1 MEVRGQSVSVISSIL
16 LPHGDG
22 NTDTSDPNIDILPHR
37 ALLGWKSS
45 LTALR
50 KKKFTLLCGRKS
62 TSHDGGTWIC
72 PNDSAAL
79 PLPSLKREV
88 SFLRFSPHL
97 GSVDVYEPRPKH
109 CSPPHKTNIL
119 EETNN
124 SVNSIIAICTIRLIL
139 VPVAL
144 FCFCSLDLLAVG
156 CNSLDLLTPL
166 TSFWNR

>member
-22 NTDTSDPNIDILPHR
+22 NTDTSDPNIDILPHG
-37 ALLGWKSS
+37 ALLGWKS
-45 LTALR
+45 LFIALR
-50 KKKFTLLCGRKS
+50 KRNSLCFVEERALLMMVGHGSVPTTLQL
-62 TSHDGGTWIC
+62 W
-72 PNDSAAL
+72 

-119 EETNN
+119 EETNS
-124 SVNSIIAICTIRLIL
+124 SVNSIIAICTISLIL